1 MKNDFAGILLILG
14 IIAVALYG
22 GVNNAKNSGTIG
34 GSSSSKKTDVKTLIE
49 TEREVEELRKQIQ
62 EEEYKRNKSKYSD
75 MVTISSLI
83 KSSDPNKEYL
93 TIKVSSR
100 ATTTVPVT
108 GWRISSNYS
117 PVSVYI
123 PKASYLYFSGMQ
135 NAEENVVLKARDT
148 LYVITGHS
156 PLGVG
161 FRSNKCTG
169 YLDQF
174 QTFTP
179 SLVDN
184 CPLPENI
191 ATQYINDNLVNES
204 CLRYIDSLR
213 RCEINTKN
221 IPLNWTAECKN
232 FISEKINY
240 PYCIKTHKNDSDFY
254 ENEWRV
260 YLKRSDSIWTARRQT
275 ITLYDNEGKI
285 VDTIER

>member
-1 MKNDFAGILLILG
+1 MKNDITGLLLILG
-14 IIAVALYG
+14 IIVVALYG
-22 GVNNAKNSGTIG
+22 GVNNAKDSGTIG
-34 GSSSSKKTDVKTLIE
+34 GGSTPKKTETKSLSQ
-49 TEREVEELRKQIQ
+49 TEREIEELRKQIQ
-62 EEEYKRNKSKYSD
+62 EEEDKKLKSKYAD
-75 MVTISSLI
+75 LVTISSVV
-83 KSSDPNKEYL
+83 KSSDPNKEYVA
-93 TIKVSSR
+93 IRVSSK
-100 ATTTVPVT
+100 ATTTIPVT
-108 GWRISSNYS
+108 GWRVSSNYS
-117 PVSVYI
+117 AFAVYI
-123 PKASYLYFSGMQ
+123 PKASYLFFAGMP
-135 NAEENVVLKARDT
+135 NSEENVYLNAKDT

-156 PLGVG
+156 PIGVG

-179 SLVDN
+179 YLKDN

-191 ATQYINDNLVNES
+191 ATQYINDNLVNEA

-213 RCEINTKN
+213 RCEISTKN
-221 IPLNWTAECKN
+221 IPLNWTSECKN

-240 PYCIKTHKNDSDFY
+240 PYCINQHKNDSDFY

-285 VDTIER
+285 VDTIDR